1 MTIKDALYDI
11 EAFIGFRDPEIKCIH
26 VPDMEI
32 QQVAKHTLAARPS
45 RINMEQVCYLIIS
58 HDELTCDS
66 IGRIECRMY
75 LWTP

>member
-1 MTIKDALYDI
+1 MALYDI

-45 RINMEQVCYLIIS
+45 RINMEQECYLIIS
-58 HDELTCDS
+58 QDEPVTVSEGLSVDS
-66 IGRIECRMY
+66 
-75 LWTP
+75 LL